1 MVACMN
7 SHTSTELNDDATEPS
22 GEHAVPRRRRWNWER
37 KLEAIARWEASGLS
51 RMAFCRQE
59 GLCYGNFLNWLRQR
73 TARSAAELR
82 GAGGGGLLE
91 VRLGD
96 GMPEAAARMEV
107 VAPNGWRVRLGDE
120 FAEEALRR
128 VLHVVGQC

>member
-1 MVACMN
+1 MN
-7 SHTSTELNDDATEPS
+7 SHTTTELSDDAEEQS
-22 GEHAVPRRRRWNWER
+22 GEHAAARRRRWSWEQ
-37 KLEAIARWEASGLS
+37 KLEVITRWEASGLS

-59 GLCYGNFLNWLRQR
+59 SLCYGNFLNWLRQR

-82 GAGGGGLLE
+82 IAGGGGLLE

-96 GMPEAAARMEV
+96 GVPEGGARMEV

-120 FAEEALRR
+120 FAEGALRR
-128 VLHVVGQC
+128 VLNLVGQC

>member
-1 MVACMN
+1 
-7 SHTSTELNDDATEPS
+7 
-22 GEHAVPRRRRWNWER
+22 
-37 KLEAIARWEASGLS
+37 
-51 RMAFCRQE
+51 MAFCRQD

-73 TARSAAELR
+73 TARSAAEL
-82 GAGGGGLLE
+82 GSAGGGGFLE

-96 GMPEAAARMEV
+96 GATEAGARMEV

-120 FAEEALRR
+120 FAGGVLRR

>member
-1 MVACMN
+1 MVACMDM
-7 SHTSTELNDDATEPS
+7 HTTTKAKIDATEPS
-22 GEHAVPRRRRWNWER
+22 GEHAAPRRRRLSWEQ
-37 KLEAIARWEASGLS
+37 KLEVITRWEASGLS

-73 TARSAAELR
+73 TARSAAQQQ
-82 GAGGGGLLE
+82 GADGGGLLE

-96 GMPEAAARMEV
+96 GVPEAGARMEV

-120 FAEEALRR
+120 FADGALRR
-128 VLHVVGQC
+128 VLHLVGQC